1 MFHQSRFPK
10 LANMTRRLQLIPVNA
25 VGSERHFTARE
36 VAEAWNLSQ
45 DTIHRLFV
53 NEPGILLL
61 VSERKKYRR
70 TRRTLRI
77 SESVKNRV
85 YRRLQGAAR

>member
-1 MFHQSRFPK
+1 MFSPK
-10 LANMTRRLQLIPVNA
+10 PFSQISELDSSTQLIPVNA
-25 VGSERHFTARE
+25 VESERHFTARE

-45 DTIHRLFV
+45 DTIYRLFV
-53 NEPGILLL
+53 NEPGVLLL

-77 SESVKNRV
+77 PESVKNRV
-85 YRRLQGAAR
+85 YRRLQNVAR